1 MINYSMIIE
10 LTVDKK
16 NREKYNLS
24 FVAYVC
30 IAAFQHVI
38 PPPQDDGWKVSER
51 DQTWVTDNDLHDYL
65 IFAYREFF
73 KETMLPGIQNLIIL
87 ISLLISQFTQFERCY
102 ERDSERSSNSQ
113 R

>member
-38 PPPQDDGWKVSER
+38 QPPQDDGWKVSER

-65 IFAYREFF
+65 IFAYRVKNVFGFHSRELFALSKADFF
-73 KETMLPGIQNLIIL
+73 LKGTVML
-87 ISLLISQFTQFERCY
+87 
-102 ERDSERSSNSQ
+102 
-113 R
+113 